1 MRIIFK
7 SIDKAS
13 NLLDE
18 ISYST
23 EGIKNFSEELSVMA
37 QGIAK
42 VSEELNNNTNEM
54 NVEINRFTVK

>member
-13 NLLDE
+13 NLLDK

-23 EGIKNFSEELSVMA
+23 EGIKNFSKELSVMA
-37 QGIAK
+37 QGISK